1 MPPLITWTSH
11 QPSRGCSLLYLPCT
25 HSVLVLFSSSL
36 TKNNS
41 NERTQNNVGRRVGQ
55 SLFLTIPPF
64 QGRCSRTH
72 GERCQG
78 KARCPPA
85 ALTAC
90 SPLDLYSAGLL
101 VLQALNTFSHLF
113 LAGTQ
118 LETGNRFKCVS
129 VLQIAIWRLGDR
141 RWAAQGHRVIQL
153 DSLGGNAGSFYLS
166 FFKSFKRVCSDWE
179 NGSAN
184 IHHTIM
190 MPWVQISNTHTK
202 LGVVT
207 HTCNPR
213 SWEAWEGSGAKGQ
226 PW

>member
-1 MPPLITWTSH
+1 MAFTSLR
-11 QPSRGCSLLYLPCT
+11 PR
-25 HSVLVLFSSSL
+25 
-36 TKNNS
+36 
-41 NERTQNNVGRRVGQ
+41 
-55 SLFLTIPPF
+55 
-64 QGRCSRTH
+64 
-72 GERCQG
+72 
-78 KARCPPA
+78 

-213 SWEAWEGSGAKGQ
+213 AGVRGECLTRLPGAHWTSDLAKFVNLRLVSCSVANNNNTHRNTYILK
-226 PW
+226 